1 MTPDPAPSTAYRP
14 ASPVASH
21 RPVPPATAP
30 HPVPPIAAP
39 HPVPPATPHRPVTV
53 SAAVGPVSDA
63 AVLRPAPHQAFT
75 SALPCPSAFPFT
87 SETRTMPAG
96 TRRGSPL
103 LAAQHG
109 QRGVLS
115 RPADQGRQGPYP
127 PAGPR
132 RRGFPG
138 PASAR
143 PTAPHSTPVPLCAQH
158 TTRAIRERR
167 SPR

>member
-30 HPVPPIAAP
+30 HPV
-39 HPVPPATPHRPVTV
+39 TV

-63 AVLRPAPHQAFT
+63 AVLRPAPHQALT
-75 SALPCPSAFPFT
+75 SALPFASALPFT

-103 LAAQHG
+103 LAVQHG

-143 PTAPHSTPVPLCAQH
+143 PTTPHSTPVPFCAQH